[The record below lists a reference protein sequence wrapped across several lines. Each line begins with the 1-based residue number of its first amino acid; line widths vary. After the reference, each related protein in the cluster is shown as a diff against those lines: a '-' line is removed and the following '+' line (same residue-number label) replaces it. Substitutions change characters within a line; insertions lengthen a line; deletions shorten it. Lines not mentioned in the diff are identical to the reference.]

1 MATHVGS
8 RFYVKV
14 ASTVAGTSPNS
25 GSRATNIEI
34 NRAPATGT
42 TDGQWDLGGGKT
54 FTATTTP
61 ASIDLRSY
69 TPQDAASAQVIVD
82 ADLIIAE
89 CPSTNT
95 AKVTLSVGASN
106 GFTGV
111 ITSGGV
117 DIYPGGC
124 FIWHAPAS
132 SVSTGGSTKT
142 LDYVAASGSQSLT
155 FTVFGRSA

>member
-1 MATHVGS
+1 MATHVGN
-8 RFYVKV
+8 RLYVKV
-14 ASTVAGTSPNS
+14 SSSVAGTSPNS

-54 FTATTTP
+54 FSATTTP

-82 ADLIIAE
+82 VDTIVAE

-95 AKVTLSVGASN
+95 AKVTVSVGASN
-106 GFTGV
+106 GFAGV
-111 ITSGGV
+111 ITSGGI
-117 DIYPGGC
+117 DIYPGGA
-124 FIWHAPAS
+124 FTWHAPAS

-142 LDYVAASGSQSLT
+142 LDYVAASDTQSLT